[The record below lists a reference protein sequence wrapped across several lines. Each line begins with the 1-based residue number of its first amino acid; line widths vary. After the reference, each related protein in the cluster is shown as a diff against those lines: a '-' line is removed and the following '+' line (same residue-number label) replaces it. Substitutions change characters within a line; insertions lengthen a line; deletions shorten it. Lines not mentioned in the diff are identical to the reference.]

1 MKTAILVVLA
11 GACLLPAA
19 ASADGLPV
27 IGLDGSQGVVSAD
40 RAYRYVSFVSGHDT
54 VVARLHA
61 DDAAV
66 ARYRTIP
73 GQFAVPVVA
82 YDGSASGLSADGRT
96 LVLIRPRTQIPQKRT
111 RLVVLDARR
120 LSLERRIVLRGDFSF
135 DAVAPDGSKL
145 YLVNYKA
152 LSGNN
157 FDPTDYAV
165 RSLDTR
171 TGRLDPKPVIDPREP
186 GEKMGGFPVTR
197 AMSADGRWAYTLY
210 NGAEHPFVHALDT
223 VGNTARCI
231 DLDALAKRD
240 DLFQMKLQLARGGD
254 QLQIDKARKPVMLV
268 DTRSFAVSKPQAA
281 ALAQPANE
289 AQPHRG
295 GTPLWPFALAIAALV
310 LLAGASVRPLARA
323 GRAR

>member
-61 DDAAV
+61 D
-66 ARYRTIP
+66 
-73 GQFAVPVVA
+73 GVA

-165 RSLDTR
+165 RSLHTR